1 MADTCYPNQRPSSM
15 TIWIA
20 FLSLE
25 IFSDLPVF
33 RVDLLYV
40 NLFELVLS
48 GLDPSDL
55 PARNKACIPM
65 LRAWPAVKEAQS
77 WHTHTDTEIVRWTFD
92 LLCFS
97 LFVHMQ
103 SLPTYVWCVVLFLV
117 CSHAK
122 SPWWLCALSRHWR
135 SHMCRRCCETQPGNK
150 LAKHTW
156 CIYART
162 CPYPVN
168 TGQTCQRHLEHWM
181 RWKETIRGIGHSQ
194 LQHKFEIV
202 FQGCNGRSGV
212 CPVHV
217 EETFCIVFA
226 QSFEVK
232 IRTQHV
238 GIDHI
243 LVPKASWKTT
253 HGNVSK

>member
-1 MADTCYPNQRPSSM
+1 MHSHAPGLASSKRSPIL
-15 TIWIA
+15 T
-20 FLSLE
+20 
-25 IFSDLPVF
+25 
-33 RVDLLYV
+33 
-40 NLFELVLS
+40 
-48 GLDPSDL
+48 
-55 PARNKACIPM
+55 
-65 LRAWPAVKEAQS
+65 
-77 WHTHTDTEIVRWTFD
+77 HTHRHKNS
-92 LLCFS
+92 S
-97 LFVHMQ
+97 LD
-103 SLPTYVWCVVLFLV
+103 VWLVVFFLVCSHAKSVLFLV

-135 SHMCRRCCETQPGNK
+135 SHMCRQCCETQPGNK